1 MELKAKRLELELE
14 LEDQGVKRKEFR
26 DNGIEGAEGK
36 RAGGEKQEG
45 IAIYMTIFLLFFSET
60 SRRWSV
66 QSVY

>member
-45 IAIYMTIFLLFFSET
+45 IAIYMTIFCYSLVKLPVG
-60 SRRWSV
+60 R
-66 QSVY
+66 